1 MRQAEP
7 QRRRTRLSWWL
18 SLAGLAVGGG
28 VGLSLMQSDLHGLAW
43 GRVAPRTVDL
53 STIPFH
59 DPAGSDALDVPAA
72 DHPEDLLVRVFE
84 LLDRQELDDALAVS
98 RRLVDAHPDFA
109 LAQFVH
115 AQLDALRAPVPA
127 SDGSLPIGEV
137 SVPGGGATDPASA
150 DPSLRSVQDLL
161 DEARLRLAA
170 HRMPPPADTV
180 PSALIEIA
188 PRTRHVLAIDTSEG
202 RLHVFENGERGL
214 RRVDDMYVT
223 VGRRGVGKTEEGDQK
238 TPLGVYHTGILR
250 SYQPADPR
258 LGTHG
263 YSLNFP
269 NALDRLS
276 GRGGS
281 AILLHGVPPQTY
293 SRAPQASDGCLSL
306 SNQDLQRLVA
316 RGLAPD
322 TPVVI
327 AQRLD
332 WRTPAAI
339 TRPARMDAAWRQ
351 WLAESPAM
359 ARGQRIEDVNM
370 LAWQDQGVV
379 VVSFSAIDGA
389 RRQRLRQYWGE
400 RDGAWQ
406 VLAEGEVR

>member
-1 MRQAEP
+1 MRQPDP
-7 QRRRTRLSWWL
+7 QRRRIRLSWWL

-59 DPAGSDALDVPAA
+59 DPAGTDRSAGPAA
-72 DHPEDLLVRVFE
+72 THPEDLLVQVFD
-84 LLDRQELDDALAVS
+84 LLDRQELDDARAVS

-109 LAQFVH
+109 LAQYVH
-115 AQLDALRAPVPA
+115 SQLEALRAP
-127 SDGSLPIGEV
+127 E
-137 SVPGGGATDPASA
+137 PASA
-150 DPSLRSVQDLL
+150 GSDVAASDATASAVLALL
-161 DEARLRLAA
+161 DEARRRLAA
-170 HRMPPPADTV
+170 HRLPPPADSV

-188 PRTRHVLAIDTSEG
+188 PRTRHVLAIDTTES
-202 RLHVFENGERGL
+202 RLHVFENGEHGL

-223 VGRRGVGKTEEGDQK
+223 IGLRGVGKTVEGDQK
-238 TPLGVYHTGILR
+238 TPIGVYHTGILR

-269 NALDRLS
+269 NALDKLAGRS
-276 GRGGS
+276 GT
-281 AILLHGVPPQTY
+281 AIMLHGAPPDSY

-306 SNQDLQRLVA
+306 TNQDLQRLVA
-316 RGLAPD
+316 RGLASD

-327 AQRLD
+327 AHRLD
-332 WRTPAAI
+332 WQAPASIA
-339 TRPARMDAAWRQ
+339 RPAPMDAAWRE
-351 WLAESPAM
+351 WLAASSAATPG
-359 ARGQRIEDVNM
+359 RRIEDINM
-370 LAWQDQGVV
+370 LGWQDQGVV